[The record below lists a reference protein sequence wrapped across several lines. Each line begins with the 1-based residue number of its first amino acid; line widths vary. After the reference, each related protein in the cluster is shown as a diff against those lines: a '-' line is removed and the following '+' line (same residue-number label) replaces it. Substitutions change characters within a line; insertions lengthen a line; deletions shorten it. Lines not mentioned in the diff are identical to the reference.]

1 MTQIAACL
9 RWLFGQAYILL
20 PITMLCWAGN
30 AIVGRA
36 VAGSFPP
43 VALSQLRWSFAFFIL
58 LPFAWPHL
66 KRDWPAM
73 RERWFILVL
82 LSASGIAAFNT
93 LQYTALNFT
102 TAVNVLLM
110 QSIFPLLVAAFAFL
124 LLRERLTV
132 GQLVGIVLSLAGVV
146 VIITNGDLALLAG
159 LDLNPGDLIFF
170 VAMLIYA
177 FYATMLMR
185 RPAIHWLSLLTA
197 TIGMG
202 SVMIVPLY
210 LWEYSTGAR
219 IDWSLGTVLALAYVV
234 LFPSALSYMCFNRG
248 VELIG
253 PNRASPFFNLTPLFG
268 VILAMV
274 FLGERLTPAHVV
286 GAGCIV
292 CGIFIASRRRRS
304 AKKRVAEAETA
315 G

>member
-1 MTQIAACL
+1 MTQIAAFL

-20 PITMLCWAGN
+20 PVTMLCWAGN
-30 AIVGRA
+30 AVVGRA

-43 VALSQLRWSFAFFIL
+43 IALSQLRWTCAFFVL

-93 LQYTALNFT
+93 LQYMALNYT
-102 TAVNVLLM
+102 IALNVLLM

-124 LLRERLTV
+124 ILRERLTL
-132 GQLVGIVLSLAGVV
+132 GQFAGIVLSLIGVM
-146 VIITNGDLALLAG
+146 VIVTNGDISLLAG
-159 LDLNPGDLIFF
+159 LKLNPGDVIFF
-170 VAMLIYA
+170 IGMLIYA

-185 RPAIHWLSLLTA
+185 RPAIHWLSLLTG

-202 SVMIVPLY
+202 SVMIIPFY
-210 LWEYSTGAR
+210 LWELSTGAR
-219 IDWSLGTVLALAYVV
+219 VDWSIGTVLALAYVV
-234 LFPSALSYMCFNRG
+234 LLPSALSYMFFNRG

-253 PNRASPFFNLTPLFG
+253 PNRASPFFNLIPLFG

-274 FLGERLTPAHVV
+274 FLGERLTPAHIA

-292 CGIFIASRRRRS
+292 CGILIASRSKRV

>member
-1 MTQIAACL
+1 MIQIAALL

-20 PITMLCWAGN
+20 PVTMLCWAGN
-30 AIVGRA
+30 AVVGRA

-43 VALSQLRWSFAFFIL
+43 VALSQLRWICAFFVL

-82 LSASGIAAFNT
+82 LSASGIGAFNT
-93 LQYTALNFT
+93 LQYMALNYT
-102 TAVNVLLM
+102 IALNVLLM
-110 QSIFPLLVAAFAFL
+110 QSIFPLLVAAFSFL
-124 LLRERLTV
+124 ILRERLTL
-132 GQLVGIVLSLAGVV
+132 GQFAGIVLSLTGVM
-146 VIITNGDLALLAG
+146 VIVTNGDISLLAG
-159 LDLNPGDLIFF
+159 LELNPGDMIFF

-185 RPAIHWLSLLTA
+185 RPAIHWLSMLTG

-202 SVMIVPLY
+202 SVMIIPFY
-210 LWEYSTGAR
+210 LWELSTGAR
-219 IDWSLGTVLALAYVV
+219 VDWNLGTGLALVFVV

-253 PNRASPFFNLTPLFG
+253 PNRASPFFNLIPLFG

-274 FLGERLTPAHVV
+274 FLGERLTPAHIA
-286 GAGCIV
+286 GSGCIV
-292 CGIFIASRRRRS
+292 CGILIASRRRRV